1 MDEAE
6 KISIS
11 LEQAV
16 EWMLDKLCEGYPE
29 EVRRTVWSLF
39 STRIGIANGDWVEL
53 TIDEI

>member
-11 LEQAV
+11 LEQAL

-29 EVRRTVWSLF
+29 DVRRAAWSLF
-39 STRIGIANGDWVEL
+39 STRIGIANGDWPTL
-53 TIDEI
+53 DEI